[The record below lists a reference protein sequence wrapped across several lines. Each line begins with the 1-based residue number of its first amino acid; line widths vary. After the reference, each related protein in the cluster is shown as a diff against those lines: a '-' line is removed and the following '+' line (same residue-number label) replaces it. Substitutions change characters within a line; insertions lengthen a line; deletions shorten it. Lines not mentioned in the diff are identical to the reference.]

1 MKEVYLW
8 AGRLSPSWVGASL
21 AFRFRRLGCP
31 GLRSRSESA
40 SLLGTPVTFSG
51 CLRLLFFLLL
61 LLPPPPPFPPAR
73 WTMGPPRAS
82 RDFWVSN
89 RSSVCDLLG
98 FLGLPGFSWGPLTPS
113 SATRESPL
121 RGSPPR
127 CYALASPDRPGGV
140 SKKPCGGL
148 KSDDSFR
155 DGSLPVENGGAVK
168 SQKVTTVPHLRP
180 KRVLCLPGREARS
193 CKVRCDFAS
202 PPCPARPREG
212 DFLVFAGKKH
222 FPPPSA
228 VTEGRRR
235 G

>member
-1 MKEVYLW
+1 M
-8 AGRLSPSWVGASL
+8 
-21 AFRFRRLGCP
+21 
-31 GLRSRSESA
+31 
-40 SLLGTPVTFSG
+40 TFSG

-61 LLPPPPPFPPAR
+61 LLLPPPVPPAR

-127 CYALASPDRPGGV
+127 CYALASPDRLGGV

-155 DGSLPVENGGAVK
+155 DGSLPVEKRGAVK
-168 SQKVTTVPHLRP
+168 SQKVTTVSHLRP
-180 KRVLCLPGREARS
+180 KRSLCIPGREARS
-193 CKVRCDFAS
+193 ATLWCDFAS
-202 PPCPARPREG
+202 PH
-212 DFLVFAGKKH
+212 V
-222 FPPPSA
+222 PPSP
-228 VTEGRRR
+228 GRVFFWFSLERNTSPPRR
-235 G
+235 

>member
-61 LLPPPPPFPPAR
+61 LLLPPPFPPAR
-73 WTMGPPRAS
+73 WTMGLPRAS

-113 SATRESPL
+113 SAARESPL

-127 CYALASPDRPGGV
+127 CYALPDRPGGV

-155 DGSLPVENGGAVK
+155 DGSLPVEKRGAVK
-168 SQKVTTVPHLRP
+168 SQKVTTVSHLRP
-180 KRVLCLPGREARS
+180 KIVLGPPGRESRS
-193 CKVRCDFAS
+193 PSSRCDFAS
-202 PPCPARPREG
+202 PPCPAGPREG
-212 DFLVFAGKKH
+212 YFFSFRWKETR
-222 FPPPSA
+222 PPPS
-228 VTEGRRR
+228 RQ
-235 G
+235 